1 MLTLSSSINI
11 FLFDSSS
18 FLDAQNLRLIFQ
30 KNRIERILLPIAPN
44 LLESLQESI
53 SSLPEIYATVLTTLQ
68 NHLNSLCPGQVVN
81 VQTQLTPSSG
91 SSQMGSEQEHSHDD
105 LASFDQG
112 NRGNEAREE

>member
-1 MLTLSSSINI
+1 MEV
-11 FLFDSSS
+11 S
-18 FLDAQNLRLIFQ
+18 FFTSNA
-30 KNRIERILLPIAPN
+30 ASN
-44 LLESLQESI
+44 LLLN
-53 SSLPEIYATVLTTLQ
+53 THLTTLQ